1 MHRHRPVDA
10 VTIGVGWTGGI
21 LAAELTK
28 AGMTVVGLER
38 GAPRGTA
45 EWSHDHDELR
55 YAVRGEMFQN
65 TAGET
70 WTLRHHDRE
79 RALPIRRLGSFLP
92 GTGLGG
98 AGVHWNGQ
106 TWRFHPR
113 DFTLRSTA
121 EEVYGADAIPDDMAI
136 RDWGITYEELEP
148 YYDRF
153 EYMAGIAGR
162 AGNLRGRRVAGGNV
176 FEGSRRREYP
186 VRPMDRSLAGHKFE
200 VAARQLG
207 YHPFPLPS
215 ANLPETYTNPDGVT
229 RHHCTYCGFC
239 ERFGCEVAAKADPTV
254 TVIPEARRTGRYE
267 IRHGANVTRILHDGR
282 RATGV
287 RYVDEAGREHE
298 QPAEIVLVTAFMF
311 NNVRLLLLSGMGS
324 VYDPAT
330 GRGAVGRN
338 YTYQN
343 NGASAV
349 GFWDD
354 EDFRP
359 YMGSGANGVS
369 IDDLAAEHFD
379 HDGLGF
385 IGGGLV
391 TVASLGVRPILGLT
405 VPEGTPGWGAR
416 WKRAIRR
423 YYSGTVTMGMQAES
437 PAYRQFHVDLDPR
450 YRDRLGDPL
459 LRITFDWRPNERKLA
474 AYVGARMKEIME
486 AMGPDRVVGG
496 PGSLPPHYDVQPY
509 QSTHNNGGAIMG
521 AEPGESVVNSW
532 CQMWDFDNVF
542 VVGASAFP
550 QNASFNPTG
559 TVGALA
565 YRAADGIVNRYRKR
579 PGSLA

>member
-1 MHRHRPVDA
+1 MIRHRTVDA
-10 VTIGVGWTGGI
+10 VTVGVGWTGGI

-28 AGMTVVGLER
+28 AGMSVVGLER
-38 GAPRGTA
+38 GHERGTQDWW
-45 EWSHDHDELR
+45 ESHDELR
-55 YAVRGEMFQN
+55 FAVRGDMFQD
-65 TAGET
+65 TARET
-70 WTLRHHDRE
+70 WTLRHHLRE

-113 DFTLRSTA
+113 DFTYRTTA
-121 EEVYGADAIPDDMAI
+121 ERVYGDAIPADMTI
-136 RDWGITYEELEP
+136 RDWGITYDELEP

-153 EYMAGIAGR
+153 EYMAGIAGK
-162 AGNLRGRRVAGGNV
+162 AGNLGGRRIDGGNV
-176 FEGSRRREYP
+176 FEGPRRREYP
-186 VRPMDRSLAGHKFE
+186 VAPMQQSLAGHLFE
-200 VAARQLG
+200 QAARAHG
-207 YHPFPLPS
+207 CHPFPLPS
-215 ANLPETYTNPDGVT
+215 ANLPTTYTNPEGIS
-229 RHHCTYCGFC
+229 RAHCTYCGYC
-239 ERFGCEVAAKADPTV
+239 ERFGCEVGAKADPTV
-254 TVIPEARRTGRYE
+254 TVLPEAIRTGRYE
-267 IRHGANVTRILHDGR
+267 LRTGAHVTRILHDGR

-287 RYVDEAGREHE
+287 RYRDAAGREHE
-298 QPAEIVLVTAFMF
+298 QPAEIVLLTAFTF
-311 NNVRLLLLSGMGS
+311 NNVRLLLLSGMGEP
-324 VYDPAT
+324 YDPRS

-349 GFWDD
+349 GFWKD

-359 YMGSGANGVS
+359 FMGAGANGVS
-369 IDDLAAEHFD
+369 IDDLDAENFD

-385 IGGGLV
+385 LGGGLV

-405 VPEGTPGWGAR
+405 VPEGTPGWGR
-416 WKRAIRR
+416 EWKRAIKRWYR
-423 YYSGTVTMGMQAES
+423 GTVTMAMQAES
-437 PAYRQFHVDLDPR
+437 PAYRQHAVDLDPT
-450 YRDRLGDPL
+450 YRDQFGDPL
-459 LRITFDWRPNERKLA
+459 LRITFDWQPNERKLA
-474 AYVGARMKEIME
+474 AYVGRRMKPLME
-486 AMGPDRVVGG
+486 AMGPDEIVAG

-509 QSTHNNGGAIMG
+509 QSTHNCGGAIMG

-532 CQMWDFDNVF
+532 LQMWDYDNVF

-565 YRAADGIVNRYRKR
+565 YRAADGIVNRYRRR
-579 PGSLA
+579 PGPLA

>member
-1 MHRHRPVDA
+1 MKRHRPVDA

-28 AGMTVVGLER
+28 AGMSVVGLER
-38 GAPRGTA
+38 GGPRETKDF
-45 EWSHDHDELR
+45 WHVHDELR
-55 YAVRGEMFQN
+55 YAVRGELFQDV
-65 TAGET
+65 AVET
-70 WTLRHHDRE
+70 WTLRHHLGE
-79 RALPIRRLGSFLP
+79 RALPFRRLGSFLP
-92 GTGLGG
+92 GIGVGG

-113 DFTLRSTA
+113 DFRYGTTVR
-121 EEVYGADAIPDDMAI
+121 EVYGDEIEDDLTP

-153 EYMAGIAGR
+153 ERMAGIAGK
-162 AGNLRGRRVAGGNV
+162 AGNLRGEIQDGGNP
-176 FEGSRRREYP
+176 FEGPRQHDYP
-186 VRPMDRSLAGHKFE
+186 VPPMQQSLAGHKFQE
-200 VAARQLG
+200 AAQELG

-215 ANLPETYTNPDGVT
+215 ANLPVTYTNPAGVT

-239 ERFGCEVAAKADPTV
+239 ERFGCEVGAKADPTT
-254 TVIPEARRTGRYE
+254 TVIPEALRTGRYE
-267 IRHGANVTRILHDGR
+267 LRTGANVLRILHDGR

-287 RYVDEAGREHE
+287 RYVDAAGRLHE
-298 QPAEIVLVTAFMF
+298 QPAEIVLVTAFML
-311 NNVRLLLLSGMGS
+311 NNVRLLLLSRMGEP
-324 VYDPAT
+324 YDPRT
-330 GRGAVGRN
+330 GRGAVGRS

-349 GFWDD
+349 GFWRD

-359 YMGSGANGVS
+359 FMGAGANGVS
-369 IDDLAAEHFD
+369 IDDLDAEAFD

-385 IGGGLV
+385 VGGGLV
-391 TVASLGVRPILGLT
+391 TVASLGVRPILGLS
-405 VPEGTPGWGAR
+405 VPEGTPGWGAE

-423 YYSGTVTMGMQAES
+423 WYRGTVTMAMQAES
-437 PAYRQFHVDLDPR
+437 PAYRQHMVDLDPT
-450 YRDRLGDPL
+450 YRDQHGDPL
-459 LRITFDWRPNERKLA
+459 LRITFDWRPNERRLA
-474 AYVGARMKEIME
+474 AWVGKRMREIMA
-486 AMGPDRVVGG
+486 AMEPDELVGG
-496 PGSLPPHYDVQPY
+496 PGELDEHYDVQPY

-532 CQMWDFDNVF
+532 LQMWDFDNVF

-565 YRAADGIVNRYRKR
+565 YRAADGIVNRYRHD
-579 PGSLA
+579 PGPLA